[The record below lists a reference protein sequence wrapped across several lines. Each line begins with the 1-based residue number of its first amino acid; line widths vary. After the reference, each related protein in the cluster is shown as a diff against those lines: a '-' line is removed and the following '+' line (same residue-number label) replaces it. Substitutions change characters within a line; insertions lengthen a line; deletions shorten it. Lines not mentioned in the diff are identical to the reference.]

1 MRIIDI
7 SEETSAEPPTVFALV
22 RDGAVWPTCS
32 PSGSFE
38 LESEGETEREG
49 VGAVRVFRT
58 GPYTTREQIVE
69 IVPDRRFSYELPR
82 PKPRSSWRV
91 ARS

>member
-58 GPYTTREQIVE
+58 GAVHHTRT
-69 IVPDRRFSYELPR
+69 DRRDR
-82 PKPRSSWRV
+82 ARSPLQLRV
-91 ARS
+91 APP